1 LHTSSAFLSQRIARL
16 SGRARSLDIIVTRD
30 AVTAMMYARSIG
42 PTNLPWHETTKRN
55 GARSPLRRLVPSP
68 RRSLVASE
76 PTPLSRTVAFRPTE
90 VPGEMAL
97 VGKATIESD
106 LYQIEFAFE

>member
-1 LHTSSAFLSQRIARL
+1 
-16 SGRARSLDIIVTRD
+16 
-30 AVTAMMYARSIG
+30 MYARSIG
-42 PTNLPWHETTKRN
+42 PTNLPLHETTKTKRGVKSFAPL
-55 GARSPLRRLVPSP
+55 GAEPLAQ
-68 RRSLVASE
+68 LVASE

>member
-1 LHTSSAFLSQRIARL
+1 MGHAAGPPSSTAGLQGPCPENEVVHASSAVLGKGSPARRAGLVLSAIIL
-16 SGRARSLDIIVTRD
+16 PRS
-30 AVTAMMYARSIG
+30 
-42 PTNLPWHETTKRN
+42 W
-55 GARSPLRRLVPSP
+55 VPSP

-106 LYQIEFAFE
+106 LYQLEFAFE